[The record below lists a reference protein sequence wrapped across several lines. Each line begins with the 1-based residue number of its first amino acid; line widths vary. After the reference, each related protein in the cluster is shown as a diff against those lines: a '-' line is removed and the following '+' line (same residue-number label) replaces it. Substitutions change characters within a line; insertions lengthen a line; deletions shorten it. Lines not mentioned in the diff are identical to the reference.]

1 MQQDQPLTTRLRDVS
16 PSELRLLE
24 KNARR
29 MTERQFKAL
38 CENIRRDGCLTSAPL
53 VYEADGSLRVLSGNH
68 RVKAAMAIGLQ
79 TISVIEITSPISDA
93 RQVAIQL
100 AQNAITGDDDQNI
113 LQELYDSLDLM
124 EKRYSGLTDGDFN
137 LLADPELLKL
147 KIGLPDY
154 QEVVIAFL
162 PEERAAFAEK
172 LQQLSE
178 KAKSLVLYAKF
189 ADYPRYFEGIVQT
202 KSAMKVGNDA
212 IALAIM
218 AELAL
223 ERLAQINGE
232 DQTQEAE

>member
-1 MQQDQPLTTRLRDVS
+1 MPPDQPLTTRLRDVA
-16 PSELRLLE
+16 PGDLRLLE

-38 CENIRRDGCLTSAPL
+38 CDNIRRDGCLTSAPL
-53 VYEADGSLRVLSGNH
+53 VCEAEGALRVLSGNH
-68 RVKAAMAIGLQ
+68 RVKAAMAVGLQ
-79 TISVIEITSPISDA
+79 TITVIEITSPISDA

-113 LQELYDSLDLM
+113 LEELYDSLDLL

-162 PEERAAFAEK
+162 PEERAEFVEK
-172 LQQLSE
+172 LKQLSE
-178 KAKSLVLYAKF
+178 KSKSIVLYAKY
-189 ADYPRYFEGIVQT
+189 ADYPRYFEGIIQT
-202 KSAMKVGNDA
+202 KSVIKIGNDA

-223 ERLAQINGE
+223 ERLAQITGE
-232 DQTQEAE
+232 DQKKVAE